1 MGTEMLERQ
10 EPAAFPDIPDPD
22 EEEELTELYSSGK
35 VTGIVGTQAA
45 VCGLIAAGLL
55 ILHSF
60 QPETARELLDRLK
73 ELAGDGRELI
83 PDPIGLLISL
93 CGR

>member
-1 MGTEMLERQ
+1 M
-10 EPAAFPDIPDPD
+10 
-22 EEEELTELYSSGK
+22 
-35 VTGIVGTQAA
+35 
-45 VCGLIAAGLL
+45 L
-55 ILHSF
+55 ILRSF